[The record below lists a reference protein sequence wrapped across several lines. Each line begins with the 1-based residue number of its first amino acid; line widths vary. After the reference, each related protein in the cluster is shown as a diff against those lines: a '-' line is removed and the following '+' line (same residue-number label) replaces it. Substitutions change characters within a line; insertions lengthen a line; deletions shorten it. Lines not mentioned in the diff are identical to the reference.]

1 MVEQPDLAW
10 HIIVSTN
17 ISLTFYLE
25 ITEELQGG
33 RLVQLGKFVL
43 LFGNRGLGCRLLALF
58 R

>member
-10 HIIVSTN
+10 HIIVSAN
-17 ISLTFYLE
+17 IPLTFYLE

-33 RLVQLGKFVL
+33 RPVQLGKFVL
-43 LFGNRGLGCRLLALF
+43 LFDSWGLGRRLLALF